1 MRNSPARSFVLAW
14 FAAATGA
21 LAQAPAQPPTTASPP
36 QLRLHPL
43 LDGLR
48 GDPGDL
54 DKEAAKVGIDLK
66 KPDNPLVAWA
76 CKDGRLFYVFYK
88 STEEAFSDRA
98 WMLQRIRKVERTW
111 ATKDATPEEKV
122 TYQVEAFKT
131 QGGALKGPDQHF
143 GSFGL
148 RGAHRREVVK
158 EYEIGFGELPGE
170 AAGAA
175 WPFAANR
182 LFHMLQAYGDDRAI
196 FDKVQFVASRRWTL
210 TVAFGADGSYAITSP
225 ELGLD
230 LPKNPPK
237 LEQAR
242 AVVDPASK
250 ALVLEA
256 GVGPAGLTV
265 GKSVRAD
272 VDKVLGVPLEDVP
285 TGPNRNVSYR
295 GGLTCNFAQD
305 GVLNTVF
312 TRACFGGRTKEGIV
326 LGMARAEVK
335 KKLGKAAKDFDDGE
349 VSWTVPGL
357 HVHFDA
363 LGQVVR
369 LVVARR

>member
-1 MRNSPARSFVLAW
+1 MRISPARSFVLAW
-14 FAAATGA
+14 FAAAA
-21 LAQAPAQPPTTASPP
+21 SAFAQAPATASPP
-36 QLRLHPL
+36 LLRLHPL

-54 DKEAAKVGIDLK
+54 AKEAAKVGLDLQ
-66 KPDNPLVAWA
+66 KPDNPLAAWA

-88 STEEAFSDRA
+88 STEEAFGDRA

-111 ATKDATPEEKV
+111 STKDAAPEEKV

-131 QGGALKGPDQHF
+131 QGGALKSPDQHF

-175 WPFAANR
+175 WPFAENR
-182 LFHMLQAYGDDRAI
+182 LFHMLQAYGDDRAL
-196 FDKVQFVASRRWTL
+196 FDKVQFTASRRWTL
-210 TVAFGADGSYAITSP
+210 TVAFGADGAYAITSP

-230 LPKNPPK
+230 LPKKPPK
-237 LEQAR
+237 PEQAR

-256 GVGPAGLTV
+256 GAGPAGLVV
-265 GKSVRAD
+265 GTSARAD
-272 VDKVLGVPLEDVP
+272 VDKVLGAPLEDVP

-295 GGLTCNFAQD
+295 GGLTCNFTPE

-312 TRACFGGRTKEGIV
+312 TRACFGGRTKEGV
-326 LGMARAEVK
+326 ALGMARAEVK
-335 KKLGKAAKDFDDGE
+335 KKLGKAAKDFDDSE

-363 LGQVVR
+363 LGQVTR